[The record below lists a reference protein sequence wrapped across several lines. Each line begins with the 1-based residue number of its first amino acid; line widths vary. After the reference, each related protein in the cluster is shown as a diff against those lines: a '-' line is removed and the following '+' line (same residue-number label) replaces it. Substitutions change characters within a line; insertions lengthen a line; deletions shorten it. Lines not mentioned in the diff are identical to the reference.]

1 MTSNKLKPLFQL
13 KLLLLC
19 AILVSGLFSVT
30 HANAH
35 ESHDTR
41 LEALEKQLEQ
51 VSPDFPENSVELMLH
66 RADLH
71 RRQRD
76 WDAALH
82 DYQHVAQKEP
92 DSTAMMLGRV
102 QLHLD
107 QQHYSQAI
115 FWASR
120 VLRKQPAHTLAEL
133 QYARALAGAGD
144 NDAASIAFERAIN
157 RLDKPRPEH
166 FIEQAQL
173 LLENTSKS
181 DSQSRAVAA
190 LDQGADTLGH
200 PVSLHRAAFEIERNS
215 GQDVAAL
222 IRIDKLLAQNGSLL
236 NWRLQRAELLIELGR
251 QSDALDELYCL
262 THKLQQLPDQRRLS
276 DAFQELLQRSQSL
289 LIPLR
294 SKNADAASSGNTASA
309 SEC

>member
-1 MTSNKLKPLFQL
+1 MLKRKPL
-13 KLLLLC
+13 LLRANLI
-19 AILVSGLFSVT
+19 ILLFSIS

-35 ESHDTR
+35 ESHDIQ
-41 LEALEKQLEQ
+41 LEALGKQLEQ
-51 VSPDFPENSVELMLH
+51 ASSNAPASSVELLLR
-66 RADLH
+66 RADLN

-76 WDAALH
+76 WHAALH

-107 QQHYSQAI
+107 QHQYSQAM
-115 FWASR
+115 FWSSR
-120 VLRKQPAHTLAEL
+120 VLRKQPAHTMAEL

-144 NDAASIAFERAIN
+144 NAAASIAFERAIN

-173 LLENTSKS
+173 LLGNTSKS
-181 DSQSRAVAA
+181 DSESRAVAA
-190 LDQGADTLGH
+190 LDQGAEALGH

-222 IRIDKLLAQNGSLL
+222 IRVDKLLAQNGSLL
-236 NWRLQRAELLIELGR
+236 NWRLQRAELLIEMGR
-251 QSDALDELYCL
+251 LSGALDELYCL
-262 THKLQQLPDQRRLS
+262 IHKIQQLPDQRRLS
-276 DAFQELLQRSQSL
+276 DAFQELLQRCQSL
-289 LIPLR
+289 VEQLR
-294 SKNADAASSGNTASA
+294 SKNADTASSGKATSG
-309 SEC
+309 SGC